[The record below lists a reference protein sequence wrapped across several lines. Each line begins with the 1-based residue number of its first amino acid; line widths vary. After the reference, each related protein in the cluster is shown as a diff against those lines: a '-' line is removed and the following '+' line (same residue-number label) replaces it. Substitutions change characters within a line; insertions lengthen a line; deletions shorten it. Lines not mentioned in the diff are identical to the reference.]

1 MNGKGTIRSFTLNRK
16 SLLRNPGGRASKKR
30 NGLSL
35 LEVILS
41 IAILGG
47 SMVVIGHLYNL
58 GYRSALQ
65 ARFRSE
71 ANILADAK
79 MAELAAGVLPAESTG
94 DQEIESAPGW
104 TYSVSIEDSLQPGLF
119 MATVIIKRQSESG
132 ILANGLSIV
141 RFLVDPDYVPE
152 EDEE

>member
-1 MNGKGTIRSFTLNRK
+1 MNLNLEPNLKTPKARLQGRSHLSCFK
-16 SLLRNPGGRASKKR
+16 SRQ
-30 NGLSL
+30 GLSL

-47 SMVVIGHLYNL
+47 SMVVIGQMYNL

-71 ANILADAK
+71 ANILVDSV
-79 MAELAAGVLPAESTG
+79 MAELAAGVIPAESANG
-94 DQEIESAPGW
+94 ESIQGATGW
-104 TYSVSIEDSLQPGLF
+104 TYSIEIEDSLQSGLF
-119 MATVIIKRQSESG
+119 MSTVTVKREGESS
-132 ILANGLSIV
+132 ILTDGLSIV
-141 RFLVDPDYVPE
+141 RFLPDPDYIPE

>member
-1 MNGKGTIRSFTLNRK
+1 MNTNALSKFAVKLTRLSDRARQ
-16 SLLRNPGGRASKKR
+16 LRGRPR
-30 NGLSL
+30 RGLSL

-47 SMVVIGHLYNL
+47 SMVVIGHMYNL

-71 ANILADAK
+71 ANILVDSV
-79 MAELAAGVLPAESTG
+79 MAELAAGVIPAESTSG
-94 DQEIESAPGW
+94 QTMQGNTGW
-104 TYSVSIEDSLQPGLF
+104 TYSIEIGDSMQSGLF
-119 MATVIIKRQSESG
+119 MATVLVQREEEGSV
-132 ILANGLSIV
+132 LTDGLSIV
-141 RFLVDPDYVPE
+141 RFLPDPDYIPE